1 MVELTQDE
9 FTALFAEYPA
19 VRKADSGS
27 PICPYCSNALSP
39 ESIDLMNGST
49 EDGTPYCT
57 VEITC
62 DVCGKDIW
70 RGGSWHGDAISHEE
84 RVKTPCHLS
93 RRKLMSGT
101 TLKTVSPNCHQ
112 LDAANR
118 AQCAKPRAKPCS
130 MRETS
135 LDSAPKT

>member
-19 VRKADSGS
+19 IRTDDSGA

-49 EDGTPYCT
+49 EDGTPYCN

-84 RVKTPCHLS
+84 HVGCIEDALFQADWESEPLTFTQ
-93 RRKLMSGT
+93 GT
-101 TLKTVSPNCHQ
+101 LLHW
-112 LDAANR
+112 
-118 AQCAKPRAKPCS
+118 
-130 MRETS
+130 
-135 LDSAPKT
+135 